1 MRSGFIIVLFCIVP
15 AVAQQRGGG
24 QPQRGMYGGV
34 STGQMV
40 GVINDPGFGSRLG
53 ATVSGLPQTT
63 TRIPVGTGIYS
74 GGGVYSGGGRGGH
87 GNRWNP
93 RGASRTVVVPYGIPV
108 GYYGGY
114 DSGPAPVIVQEA
126 PLVQPA
132 PSVIINQ
139 YYSPETA
146 NPVMREYSNLP
157 EPIRGPRTEVE
168 QGSVRVNPPSAR
180 EQPERR
186 SPPPSEQVVA
196 ERTEASRKATITLLS
211 FTDGSVV
218 SAIAY
223 WQQGNELHYVS
234 SNYAKH
240 AVAIGSL
247 DRSATEKL
255 NRDRKVDFQLEAM
268 R

>member
-1 MRSGFIIVLFCIVP
+1 MRTGLIIAVSCVLP
-15 AVAQQRGGG
+15 LAAQQ
-24 QPQRGMYGGV
+24 QRGMYGGV

-74 GGGVYSGGGRGGH
+74 GGSSGVHGSH

-93 RGASRTVVVPYGIPV
+93 RGNARTVVVPYGIPV

-114 DSGPAPVIVQEA
+114 DTTSSPTIVQA
-126 PLVQPA
+126 QPVQPA

-139 YYSPETA
+139 YYSPEVA
-146 NPVMREYSNLP
+146 NPVMREYSGLP
-157 EPIRGPRTEVE
+157 EPVRGPRTEVE

-180 EQPERR
+180 TQPERA
-186 SPPPSEQVVA
+186 PAPQLSEQAQA
-196 ERTEASRKATITLLS
+196 ERVEAATKATVTLLS
-211 FTDGSVV
+211 FTDGTVV

-223 WQQGNELHYVS
+223 WQQAGELHYVS
-234 SNYAKH
+234 ANYGKH
-240 AVAIGSL
+240 TVPIETL
-247 DRSATEKL
+247 DKTASEAM
-255 NRDRKVDFQLEAM
+255 NRARKVEFHLDAV

>member
-1 MRSGFIIVLFCIVP
+1 MRTGLIIAISCVMPV
-15 AVAQQRGGG
+15 AAQQ
-24 QPQRGMYGGV
+24 QRGMYGGV

-74 GGGVYSGGGRGGH
+74 GGGSNHGSH

-93 RGASRTVVVPYGIPV
+93 RGNPRTVVVPYGIPV

-114 DSGPAPVIVQEA
+114 DQGPATTIVQA
-126 PLVQPA
+126 QPVQPA

-139 YYSPETA
+139 YYSPEVA
-146 NPVMREYSNLP
+146 NPVMREYSGLP
-157 EPIRGPRTEVE
+157 EPVRGPRTEVE

-180 EQPERR
+180 Q
-186 SPPPSEQVVA
+186 QA
-196 ERTEASRKATITLLS
+196 ERTQPSPPLSEQAAAERVEAATKATITLLS

-223 WQQGNELHYVS
+223 WQQAGELHYVTT
-234 SNYAKH
+234 NYGKH
-240 AVAIGSL
+240 TVALQAL
-247 DRSATEKL
+247 DKTATEAL
-255 NRDRKVDFQLEAM
+255 NRQRKVEFQLDAV